1 MSTTIKEGQS
11 VSLDL
16 STSVDD
22 PSTAKVAV
30 RATFNNDAFV
40 SNSVDFFLRANV
52 EDRKISVMVSQHA
65 YTALEGYEEPFVSTG
80 DLISHR
86 FTEAE
91 ARALVATLVHELAK
105 LN

>member
-1 MSTTIKEGQS
+1 MSTTINGTES

-16 STSVDD
+16 STSLDD

-30 RATFNNDAFV
+30 RAASNDAFV
-40 SNSVDFFLRANV
+40 SNSVDFFLRADV
-52 EDRKISVMVSQHA
+52 EDRKISVMASRHA
-65 YTALEGYEEPFVSTG
+65 YTSVEGFDEPFVSAG

-91 ARALVATLVHELAK
+91 ARALLATLVHELAK
-105 LN
+105 LD